1 PHFLHAIEYG
11 NYVYFFFSEIA
22 VEYTTL
28 GKVVFS
34 RVARVCKNDNGGSPR
49 VLERYWT
56 SFLKARLNCSVPG
69 DSFFYFD
76 VLQSLTNVLQ
86 INHRPAV
93 LGVFTT
99 QANSITGS
107 AVCAFY
113 MDDIEKAFSGKFKE
127 QRNSESAWT
136 PVPEEQVPKPRPGCC
151 AGEGSATAY
160 KSSTTFPDDTLTF
173 IKSYPLMDESVP

>member
-1 PHFLHAIEYG
+1 M
-11 NYVYFFFSEIA
+11 
-22 VEYTTL
+22 
-28 GKVVFS
+28 VFS

-86 INHRPAV
+86 INHRPTV

-99 QANSITGS
+99 QANRL
-107 AVCAFY
+107 AF
-113 MDDIEKAFSGKFKE
+113 FHVFFKVKMKLKC
-127 QRNSESAWT
+127 SCYS
-136 PVPEEQVPKPRPGCC
+136 
-151 AGEGSATAY
+151 
-160 KSSTTFPDDTLTF
+160 
-173 IKSYPLMDESVP
+173 

>member
-1 PHFLHAIEYG
+1 M
-11 NYVYFFFSEIA
+11 
-22 VEYTTL
+22 
-28 GKVVFS
+28 VFS

-86 INHRPAV
+86 INRRPAV

-99 QANSITGS
+99 QANRSGS
-107 AVCAFY
+107 GGLGGLWGLVFQVE
-113 MDDIEKAFSGKFKE
+113 MKPVRLE
-127 QRNSESAWT
+127 QT
-136 PVPEEQVPKPRPGCC
+136 QPVV
-151 AGEGSATAY
+151 
-160 KSSTTFPDDTLTF
+160 F
-173 IKSYPLMDESVP
+173 

>member
-1 PHFLHAIEYG
+1 MSWIPTSCPG
-11 NYVYFFFSEIA
+11 Q
-22 VEYTTL
+22 
-28 GKVVFS
+28 VVFS

-86 INHRPAV
+86 INRRPAV

-99 QANSITGS
+99 QANRSGS
-107 AVCAFY
+107 GGLRAV
-113 MDDIEKAFSGKFKE
+113 
-127 QRNSESAWT
+127 
-136 PVPEEQVPKPRPGCC
+136 
-151 AGEGSATAY
+151 
-160 KSSTTFPDDTLTF
+160 
-173 IKSYPLMDESVP
+173 

>member
-1 PHFLHAIEYG
+1 MTLFSHFKVTLIANACLKNVSLPHFLS
-11 NYVYFFFSEIA
+11 FFLCLI
-22 VEYTTL
+22 YL
-28 GKVVFS
+28 LQVVFS

-76 VLQSLTNVLQ
+76 VLQSLTNVMQ

-99 QANSITGS
+99 QANRYGVSPQCDLYFHTH
-107 AVCAFY
+107 FN
-113 MDDIEKAFSGKFKE
+113 
-127 QRNSESAWT
+127 NS
-136 PVPEEQVPKPRPGCC
+136 
-151 AGEGSATAY
+151 
-160 KSSTTFPDDTLTF
+160 LNL
-173 IKSYPLMDESVP
+173 IKSNPFGLLMSSLFVRIRVCWEKHPTEF

>member
-1 PHFLHAIEYG
+1 MSLIKFIE
-11 NYVYFFFSEIA
+11 FFSDSFFSCFKLSYVCIYINLFLI
-22 VEYTTL
+22 VKSILVKRFKRGLIYL
-28 GKVVFS
+28 NQVVFS

-76 VLQSLTNVLQ
+76 VLQSLTNVMQ

-99 QANSITGS
+99 QANRYHNPTTIHFKFPYTLQWLPKFASIHL
-107 AVCAFY
+107 VCLW
-113 MDDIEKAFSGKFKE
+113 MICLLD
-127 QRNSESAWT
+127 
-136 PVPEEQVPKPRPGCC
+136 
-151 AGEGSATAY
+151 
-160 KSSTTFPDDTLTF
+160 
-173 IKSYPLMDESVP
+173 

>member
-1 PHFLHAIEYG
+1 MSALP
-11 NYVYFFFSEIA
+11 EI
-22 VEYTTL
+22 VVVNMISKLELSTVRDFIL
-28 GKVVFS
+28 PSHQVVFS

-99 QANSITGS
+99 QANRLGS
-107 AVCAFY
+107 DVIVY
-113 MDDIEKAFSGKFKE
+113 S
-127 QRNSESAWT
+127 Q
-136 PVPEEQVPKPRPGCC
+136 
-151 AGEGSATAY
+151 
-160 KSSTTFPDDTLTF
+160 
-173 IKSYPLMDESVP
+173 

>member
-1 PHFLHAIEYG
+1 MCLPSL
-11 NYVYFFFSEIA
+11 A
-22 VEYTTL
+22 VMDL
-28 GKVVFS
+28 PLLSPQVVFS

-99 QANSITGS
+99 QANRLETCCCLCTMS
-107 AVCAFY
+107 AVVWACSVLR
-113 MDDIEKAFSGKFKE
+113 DIRIA
-127 QRNSESAWT
+127 
-136 PVPEEQVPKPRPGCC
+136 
-151 AGEGSATAY
+151 
-160 KSSTTFPDDTLTF
+160 
-173 IKSYPLMDESVP
+173 KSYPAIHLLFVKTQTHLFPLHLGQLTQKKCST

>member
-1 PHFLHAIEYG
+1 MPLSMATTCTSSSARSQWSTPLLARWGTHFRADAPQICVVCCLSLLSFLLEVNMQSTFPTAVQYS
-11 NYVYFFFSEIA
+11 VSAASECGD
-22 VEYTTL
+22 YKWFPL
-28 GKVVFS
+28 LSPQVVFS

-86 INHRPAV
+86 INHRPTV

-99 QANSITGS
+99 QANRL
-107 AVCAFY
+107 AF
-113 MDDIEKAFSGKFKE
+113 FHVFFKVKMKLKCPCY
-127 QRNSESAWT
+127 S
-136 PVPEEQVPKPRPGCC
+136 
-151 AGEGSATAY
+151 
-160 KSSTTFPDDTLTF
+160 
-173 IKSYPLMDESVP
+173 

>member
-1 PHFLHAIEYG
+1 MFKGH
-11 NYVYFFFSEIA
+11 
-22 VEYTTL
+22 L
-28 GKVVFS
+28 GKIPEYKLMFLTSCQPNCDLKSSNQLHLAVLWSNFATRGGFNKTIVSSRNLNQSCQMLWGIFLLLSLQVVFS

-99 QANSITGS
+99 QANRWISLLL
-107 AVCAFY
+107 Y
-113 MDDIEKAFSGKFKE
+113 
-127 QRNSESAWT
+127 
-136 PVPEEQVPKPRPGCC
+136 
-151 AGEGSATAY
+151 
-160 KSSTTFPDDTLTF
+160 L
-173 IKSYPLMDESVP
+173 

>member
-1 PHFLHAIEYG
+1 MKRGCEFNSPSCRG
-11 NYVYFFFSEIA
+11 Q
-22 VEYTTL
+22 
-28 GKVVFS
+28 VVFS

-86 INHRPAV
+86 INRRPAV

-99 QANSITGS
+99 QANRSGSGCLGGRVHFLQVEMKSVQLKKPNYFFKYKTNSRGS
-107 AVCAFY
+107 AIA
-113 MDDIEKAFSGKFKE
+113 
-127 QRNSESAWT
+127 
-136 PVPEEQVPKPRPGCC
+136 P
-151 AGEGSATAY
+151 
-160 KSSTTFPDDTLTF
+160 
-173 IKSYPLMDESVP
+173 